1 MHTQTAA
8 QAVPEYSYALNTHSE
23 GWSDD
28 PLPSFVADNELA
40 VGALIGRG
48 VVSRPAAGDFVPDA
62 DDIIND
68 MANRAGDEHS
78 EFCDG
83 FPDVSD
89 EARAELEVALDAL
102 KAWANKHCGVTFYQV
117 ERIES
122 YRVTAEDRAEADQ
135 YLAQRAR
142 VPA

>member
-1 MHTQTAA
+1 MHTQAMA
-8 QAVPEYSYALNTHSE
+8 QATPEYSYALNTHSE
-23 GWSDD
+23 RWSAD

-48 VVSRPAAGDFVPDA
+48 VVSRPEASDFVPDA
-62 DDIIND
+62 DDIVNH
-68 MANRAGDEHS
+68 MANGAHDEHS

-83 FPDVSD
+83 FPDTN
-89 EARAELEVALDAL
+89 EAALAELEVVLDAL
-102 KAWANKHCGVTFYQV
+102 KAWANKHCSVTFYQV

-135 YLAQRAR
+135 YLAQRER
-142 VPA
+142 VQA